1 MDRKKLCLPFLNLVV
16 SRAEANKQL
25 CNSISLLDKY
35 LEGANLIN
43 CTNLILNCFYFP
55 LFLRF
60 HRWDFEHQFMLGKG
74 KEKTSL
80 THDKTPEH
88 HCLPWLMGYVFLSW
102 PANSGCL
109 FIIWHFFFSESRGV
123 SVFLEPSWGSFVWEL
138 ICYLENSLH
147 QCPFPSPK
155 PRTCG
160 PLSLW
165 CIHSISI
172 QIINSLNKFRLKSLI
187 PVCGGE
193 IFTGSLTLV
202 SWGIERGSLTA
213 VLPHPTCGAV
223 CCKPFY
229 QRAMGSSLWG
239 RIGNQ
244 LMDRKYLLWHINS
257 LPCQPAS
264 L

>member
-60 HRWDFEHQFMLGKG
+60 HRWDFEHQFMLGEG

-109 FIIWHFFFSESRGV
+109 FIIWHFFFLWKQRSECILRA
-123 SVFLEPSWGSFVWEL
+123 FLRL
-138 ICYLENSLH
+138 ICLRANLLPWE
-147 QCPFPSPK
+147 FPSSVS
-155 PRTCG
+155 
-160 PLSLW
+160 LSIPQTKNLW
-165 CIHSISI
+165 
-172 QIINSLNKFRLKSLI
+172 
-187 PVCGGE
+187 
-193 IFTGSLTLV
+193 
-202 SWGIERGSLTA
+202 
-213 VLPHPTCGAV
+213 
-223 CCKPFY
+223 PFVTVMY
-229 QRAMGSSLWG
+229 SQHLYS
-239 RIGNQ
+239 N
-244 LMDRKYLLWHINS
+244 N
-257 LPCQPAS
+257 
-264 L
+264 

>member
-1 MDRKKLCLPFLNLVV
+1 MRFWTSIHAWGRKGKNQPDTWQNPRASLFTMANGLCLSKLTCQFRLPLHNL
-16 SRAEANKQL
+16 A
-25 CNSISLLDKY
+25 
-35 LEGANLIN
+35 
-43 CTNLILNCFYFP
+43 
-55 LFLRF
+55 
-60 HRWDFEHQFMLGKG
+60 
-74 KEKTSL
+74 
-80 THDKTPEH
+80 
-88 HCLPWLMGYVFLSW
+88 
-102 PANSGCL
+102 
-109 FIIWHFFFSESRGV
+109 FFFSESRGV